1 MSDGPDV
8 LKWEGLELVL
18 FEEIVQILLQ
28 HLEHQAGVVLV
39 SEALVGSNKVVFIRI
54 FLAEIRIM
62 KWLGWRLGQVFEIP
76 SCVSS
81 GLSICLSRSSGRH
94 K

>member
-28 HLEHQAGVVLV
+28 HLEDQTSVVLV
-39 SEALVGSNKVVFIRI
+39 SEALVGADKIIFIRI
-54 FLAEIRIM
+54 FLAEKRIM

-76 SCVSS
+76 SCVS
-81 GLSICLSRSSGRH
+81 GLSISLSRSSGRH